1 MTDILDTGIDEKLVA
16 EAKRLGINVTLAL
29 NVELKRLIEKE
40 RKRIAWREENR
51 AAIEELN
58 QWVEENGLWYESLR
72 KP

>member
-16 EAKRLGINVTLAL
+16 EAKRLGIDVRSAL
-29 NVELKRLIEKE
+29 DLELKRLIEKE

-58 QWVEENGLWYESLR
+58 RWVEENGLWYEGLR
-72 KP
+72 KL